1 MFFKTR
7 MRAALRAILADAAR
21 HAAEPLPG
29 PDLALRLERQAI
41 ARGVGWAGLSARQAA
56 LVIVHDARLAAGLG
70 SLEAQ
75 RLEAAALRYAAAH
88 GLAGFCAS
96 LAADVRR
103 IEHEAAL
110 RRQGHLPPAAA
121 CHAD

>member
-7 MRAALRAILADAAR
+7 MRASLRAILADAAR
-21 HAAEPLPG
+21 QAADPVPV

-41 ARGVGWAGLSARQAA
+41 ARGVAWRGLSARQAA
-56 LVIVHDARLAAGLG
+56 LVIIHDARLAAGLG

-75 RLEAAALRYAAAH
+75 RLEAAALRHAAVH
-88 GLAGFCAS
+88 GLAGFCAT
-96 LAADVRR
+96 LAADVGR
-103 IEHEAAL
+103 IEHDAAL
-110 RRQGHLPPAAA
+110 RRQGHLPGAAP